1 MSEKGGTILP
11 KVEIIIMLIFF
22 LSFSIWAMSR
32 CNATQE
38 KYRTEEESEEPESSA
53 SALEGTPVVD
63 TPADSTPPSPE
74 PLSPPPA
81 QQYGAPLYVTIDGL
95 NMREEPTLKS
105 PIILNL
111 DLYEQVYFMNEV
123 TPFKDSI
130 SLGKVIAYE
139 PWIKIRHRKGR
150 TGWVY
155 GAGVHYYKMK
165 YPGIQ

>member
-1 MSEKGGTILP
+1 MSEKGGSILP
-11 KVEIIIMLIFF
+11 KIEIVIMLIFF

-32 CNATQE
+32 CNATRE
-38 KYRTEEESEEPESSA
+38 KYRMEEAQEESAAGST
-53 SALEGTPVVD
+53 LEGTPVVEA
-63 TPADSTPPSPE
+63 PADSTRPPE
-74 PLSPPPA
+74 PPVSAPPE
-81 QQYGAPLYVTIDGL
+81 QFGAPLYVTIDGL

-105 PIILNL
+105 PVILSL

-130 SLGKVIAYE
+130 SLGKITAYE
-139 PWIKIRHRKGR
+139 PWVKIRHRKGR

-165 YPGIQ
+165 YPGVQ